1 MPTYIDMDKIK
12 ITAHTLEDLDTHDI
26 YVSLIDV
33 RQSVRQTPAEDVVE
47 VIRCKDCVYYID
59 NNGGYSSPNCPF
71 VFCDDVKH
79 KPEDYCSRGK
89 AIGPDDDVKIYDP
102 KIHSINTDLADRK
115 NHDE

>member
-1 MPTYIDMDKIK
+1 MPIYVDSEKIK
-12 ITAHTLEDLDTHDI
+12 IIGRTFEHPDTHDI
-26 YVSLIDV
+26 YILLNDV
-33 RQSVRQTPAEDVVE
+33 RQSLCRTPTEDVVK
-47 VIRCKDCVYYID
+47 VVRCADCVYYQD

-71 VFCDDVKH
+71 VFCDDIKH

>member
-1 MPTYIDMDKIK
+1 MPTYIDPEKIR
-12 ITAHTLEDLDTHDI
+12 ITAHTLEDPDTHDI

-33 RQSVRQTPAEDVVE
+33 RQSVRQTPIEDVVE
-47 VIRCKDCVYYID
+47 VVRCKDCVYYQD
-59 NNGGYSSPNCPF
+59 NNGGYINVNCPAWNA
-71 VFCDDVKH
+71 VVGIIHPDGFC
-79 KPEDYCSRGK
+79 SWGK